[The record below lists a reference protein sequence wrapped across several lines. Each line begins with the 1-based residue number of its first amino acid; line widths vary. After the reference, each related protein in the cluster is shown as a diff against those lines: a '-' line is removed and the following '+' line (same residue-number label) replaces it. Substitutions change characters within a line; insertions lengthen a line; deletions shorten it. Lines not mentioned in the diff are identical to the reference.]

1 MHCLS
6 VYTMFMYTKNILL
19 FSNLYVNLRKVVI
32 TFYLFSIF
40 QIIREILMFTP
51 TIKGKNKLPSN

>member
-19 FSNLYVNLRKVVI
+19 FSNLYVKKSS
-32 TFYLFSIF
+32 YY
-40 QIIREILMFTP
+40 ILP
-51 TIKGKNKLPSN
+51 IQYISNNKGDPNVYTNYKR